1 MQFGFVEIVVAI
13 AVLAVAGVLAMGLGG
28 FARGADPKAAN
39 RRMWWR
45 VGAQAAALA
54 LILLVVWLSGRG

>member
-1 MQFGFVEIVVAI
+1 MRFGLIEIVAAI
-13 AVLAVAGVLAMGLGG
+13 AVLAVLAVLAFGLGG

-45 VGAQAAALA
+45 VVAQAAALA
-54 LILLVVWLSGRG
+54 LILLTVWLRGRG

>member
-1 MQFGFVEIVVAI
+1 MQFGFVEIVAVI
-13 AVLAVAGVLAMGLGG
+13 AVLAVIGVLVMGLGG

-45 VGAQAAALA
+45 VGAQGAAIVLIVLA
-54 LILLVVWLSGRG
+54 AWLAGRG